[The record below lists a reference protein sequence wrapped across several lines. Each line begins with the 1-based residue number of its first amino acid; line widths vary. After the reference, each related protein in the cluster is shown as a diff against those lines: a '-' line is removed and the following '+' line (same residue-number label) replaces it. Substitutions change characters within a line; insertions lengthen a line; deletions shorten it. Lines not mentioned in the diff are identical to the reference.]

1 MVADGPVAAS
11 EAGRALVAVPTGGA
25 RGEGTGP
32 KDDVDDGTAPAAAT
46 TVDGAAVVA
55 ASAVVDLVGS
65 TLLAAAAVL
74 VAVLV
79 WFKADDAVAV
89 ADVSP
94 L

>member
-1 MVADGPVAAS
+1 MVVDGPVAAS
-11 EAGRALVAVPTGGA
+11 AAGRAVVAVPTGGA

-32 KDDVDDGTAPAAAT
+32 KDDVDDGTAAAAAA
-46 TVDGAAVVA
+46 VDGAAVVA
-55 ASAVVDLVGS
+55 ATAVVDLVGS